1 MNDKPVTIL
10 HETANTQ
17 PARSSAAMGASS
29 PHLDIRPKQPQRATV
44 LRLALFGNPNTGKTT
59 LFNRLCGL
67 RAKTA
72 NFPGSTVDAR
82 VGRCTLPVVSQPGAR
97 ATEALAIELIDLPG
111 LYRLGLNVPESRLCR
126 EVLDGSASTG
136 PVPDAAIV
144 VADASNLSRNL
155 CLVAELLARG
165 IPFILALNMIDIA
178 RRRGLSIDTDTLGRR
193 LGCRVVPVAARQGLG
208 MDELRAAMA
217 RMAEHCMAPQPAEHG
232 PSDAAISLPEVSDPN
247 AVAAWADDVVRSSVG
262 GPEAVGEVSDSIID
276 RLDAAFTHPVLGVLV
291 FAAVM
296 TGLFWTIFSLAQ
308 LPMSLIEIA
317 FEYLGG
323 FLGAVLPPGMLHDLL
338 VDGVI
343 GGVSGTVVFLPQIC
357 LLFFLINLLEDTG
370 YLARAAFVMDRL
382 MCRFGLPGQAFVPML
397 SSHACAIP
405 GIMSAKLIPDPQDRL
420 TTILVSPFMSCSAR
434 LPVYV
439 LLIGLLFQD
448 RPALGGLAF
457 FGCYGLGALA
467 AFGTAFVFRRSIL
480 RGKSRPMV
488 LELPTYKWPSLLSAL
503 LTTWDRGIVFLK
515 KAGTVIVAICI
526 VLWWLSA
533 YPRVDPP
540 QAALDRMAQAEV
552 LESTDAETAQGLR
565 DEAAALTAQHEQASS
580 FAGQLGRVIQPV
592 FAPLGYDWQLT
603 VGVLASFAAR
613 EVFVSTMAVLTS
625 GSDDV
630 DDAGILQQIYQADRD
645 DGSPLITRS
654 TAASLLVFYVLAM
667 QCLPTL
673 AVTRRE
679 TGSWKWAA
687 FQFGYMSSL
696 AWLASLVTFQSLHW
710 MGVP

>member
-1 MNDKPVTIL
+1 MNNKAAT
-10 HETANTQ
+10 TT
-17 PARSSAAMGASS
+17 PATTLNNKAGRSDSAAVSASSAPGRPQ
-29 PHLDIRPKQPQRATV
+29 PHHPATN
-44 LRLALFGNPNTGKTT
+44 LRLALLGNPNTGKTT

-82 VGRCTLPVVSQPGAR
+82 VGRCTLHVASQHDPT
-97 ATEALAIELIDLPG
+97 ATEPQPIELIDLPG
-111 LYRLGLNVPESRLCR
+111 LYRLGLNLPESKLCR
-126 EVLDGSASTG
+126 DVLDGTDTTG

-144 VADASNLSRNL
+144 VADASNLARNL

-165 IPFILALNMIDIA
+165 FPVILALNMIDIA
-178 RRRGLSIDTDTLGRR
+178 RRRGLSIDTDALGRK
-193 LGCRVVPVAARQGLG
+193 LGCRVVPVAARQGIGL
-208 MDELRAAMA
+208 DELRAAMA
-217 RMAEHCMAPQPAEHG
+217 RMVDRCIRNMPADHVTV
-232 PSDAAISLPEVSDPN
+232 SDAAVLPDVSDTS
-247 AVAAWADDVVRSSVG
+247 AIAEWADEIVRTSVG
-262 GPEAVGEVSDSIID
+262 GPAAVGEASDSIID
-276 RLDAAFTHPVLGVLV
+276 RLDAAFTHPIVGVLV

-308 LPMSLIEIA
+308 LPMSLIEIS

-323 FLGAVLPPGMLHDLL
+323 FLGTVLPPGMVHDLL

-343 GGVSGTVVFLPQIC
+343 GGVAGTVVFLPQIC
-357 LLFFLINLLEDTG
+357 LLFFLISLLEDTG

-420 TTILVSPFMSCSAR
+420 ATILVSPFMSCSAR

-439 LLIGLLFQD
+439 LLIGLLFRD
-448 RPALGGLAF
+448 NAALGGLAF

-467 AFGTAFVFRRSIL
+467 AFGTAFVARRSIL

-503 LTTWDRGIVFLK
+503 LTTWDQGIDFLK
-515 KAGTVIVAICI
+515 KAGTIIVALCI

-533 YPRVDPP
+533 YPKVDPP
-540 QAALDRMAQAEV
+540 QPALDMLAQAQLV
-552 LESTDAETAQGLR
+552 ESADAAEAEQLR
-565 DEAAALTAQHEQASS
+565 TEAAAITARHEQASS
-580 FAGQLGRVIQPV
+580 FAGRMGRVVQPV
-592 FAPLGYDWQLT
+592 FEPLGYDWQLT
-603 VGVLASFAAR
+603 VGVVASFAAR

-630 DDAGILQQIYQADRD
+630 EDEGILNQIYQAQRD
-645 DGSPLITRS
+645 DGSPVITKS

-687 FQFGYMSSL
+687 LQFGYMSSL
-696 AWLASLVTFQSLHW
+696 AWVASLVTYQGLRW